1 MRNRC
6 TPVTAEH
13 LPEGFPPDLPAP
25 EPLPLADAKDAEAL
39 VDAVG
44 EYTVRALYSK
54 TWQLREAALMSI
66 EKVLK
71 GGGVQGHK
79 GDLFKAL
86 SKALLR
92 SVQDKVANVFQLTLQ
107 VIIICAACLHV
118 KSPEFRIYLTFGIC
132 FRKRGKDYAFQCQFN
147 EKPSIIPGCPVGSCG
162 TFRFDLTFRL
172 ASHLG
177 LTSHSGCSSY
187 DVAHSLNAEAAPCM
201 SRL

>member
-1 MRNRC
+1 MLPRFISTSC
-6 TPVTAEH
+6 MHVSAEH
-13 LPEGFPPDLPAP
+13 LPTGFPPDLPAP

-39 VDAVG
+39 IDAVG

-107 VIIICAACLHV
+107 VMPHILHLCETACA
-118 KSPEFRIYLTFGIC
+118 
-132 FRKRGKDYAFQCQFN
+132 
-147 EKPSIIPGCPVGSCG
+147 PSDGHQTP
-162 TFRFDLTFRL
+162 
-172 ASHLG
+172 
-177 LTSHSGCSSY
+177 LTSSLPAPDMGTSR
-187 DVAHSLNAEAAPCM
+187 HSLKLRNMHISWLLDCIAVSASFRALCYW
-201 SRL
+201 

>member
-1 MRNRC
+1 MLSSYCVFPPIYMWNQR
-6 TPVTAEH
+6 TLVPAEH

-39 VDAVG
+39 IDAVG

-107 VIIICAACLHV
+107 VIICAACLHV
-118 KSPEFRIYLTFGIC
+118 KSPEFSIYLTFTIC
-132 FRKRGKDYAFQCQFN
+132 
-147 EKPSIIPGCPVGSCG
+147 V
-162 TFRFDLTFRL
+162 TFRFDLTFRTY
-172 ASHLG
+172 
-177 LTSHSGCSSY
+177 LTFR
-187 DVAHSLNAEAAPCM
+187 M
-201 SRL
+201 

>member
-1 MRNRC
+1 MS
-6 TPVTAEH
+6 AEH

-25 EPLPLADAKDAEAL
+25 EPLPLADAKDVEAL
-39 VDAVG
+39 IDAVG

-71 GGGVQGHK
+71 GSGVQGHK

-107 VIIICAACLHV
+107 VIITCAACLTRPH
-118 KSPEFRIYLTFGIC
+118 
-132 FRKRGKDYAFQCQFN
+132 N
-147 EKPSIIPGCPVGSCG
+147 
-162 TFRFDLTFRL
+162 
-172 ASHLG
+172 
-177 LTSHSGCSSY
+177 
-187 DVAHSLNAEAAPCM
+187 
-201 SRL
+201 

>member
-1 MRNRC
+1 M
-6 TPVTAEH
+6 TADH

-39 VDAVG
+39 IEAVG

-71 GGGVQGHK
+71 GGKVQGHA
-79 GDLFKAL
+79 GDLFKGL

-107 VIIICAACLHV
+107 VMRR
-118 KSPEFRIYLTFGIC
+118 SYL
-132 FRKRGKDYAFQCQFN
+132 DM
-147 EKPSIIPGCPVGSCG
+147 PLS
-162 TFRFDLTFRL
+162 
-172 ASHLG
+172 
-177 LTSHSGCSSY
+177 
-187 DVAHSLNAEAAPCM
+187 
-201 SRL
+201 